1 MKHNQNIKNRM
12 STFEL
17 KQQFIGLLAGEFE
30 NCSFDIVLGFESS
43 FRNRICTLKF
53 VNCKQVEV
61 CVNLGY
67 VKKSVC
73 VDGCSLM
80 FKVFFCASYVAE
92 YIKQIERAGY
102 SVPQSYFEGLAF
114 LNAIEVYKSEKL
126 VSVYSPILH
135 WETKPKRSY
144 CLRPLEVSCAI
155 NSLNKIKLLASS
167 WMNQQEKLVVNT
179 FCNSL
184 LLYAGLPEVS
194 YNHSRVPVYALID
207 AFKKLAD
214 LIVKEPLLSQEF
226 PILTLAPFEQIQ
238 QMSVNDL
245 LLHCIQSNNEFLMG
259 VAIRLIAFLHPSQN
273 IAFADDI
280 HNKLADTIN
289 QYIDY
294 SLSYCY
300 EFSKSGRCLKTDNL
314 YAIKAAAK
322 SIDEYLN
329 VDGIYVIAGN
339 IHSIM

>member
-1 MKHNQNIKNRM
+1 MKHNQNRKNST

-17 KQQFIGLLAGEFE
+17 KQQFIGLLATEFE
-30 NCSFDIVLGFESS
+30 NCSFDIILGFESS

-53 VNCKQVEV
+53 VDYKQVEV
-61 CVNLGY
+61 SINLGY

-80 FKVFFCASYVAE
+80 FKVYFCALYVAE
-92 YIKQIERAGY
+92 YIKQIERARCN
-102 SVPQSYFEGLAF
+102 VPQSYFEGLAF
-114 LNAIEVYKSEKL
+114 LNAIDVCKSEKL

-135 WETKPKRSY
+135 WEKKPKRSY
-144 CLRPLEVSCAI
+144 CLRPLEISSAI

-167 WMNQQEKLVVNT
+167 WLNQQEKLVVNT
-179 FCNSL
+179 FCDSL

-207 AFKKLAD
+207 AFEKLTD
-214 LIVKEPLLSQEF
+214 LIAKEPLLNREF
-226 PILTLAPFEQIQ
+226 PILTLAPFEQIAH
-238 QMSVNDL
+238 MSVNDL
-245 LLHCIQSNNEFLMG
+245 LLHCIQSNNEFLKG
-259 VAIRLIAFLHPSQN
+259 VSIRLIAFLHPSQN
-273 IAFADDI
+273 IAFTDDT

-300 EFSKSGRCLKTDNL
+300 EFSKSGRCLKKDNL
-314 YAIKAAAK
+314 YAIKKAAK
-322 SIDEYLN
+322 SINEYLN
-329 VDGIYVIAGN
+329 MDGTYVIAGN

>member
-1 MKHNQNIKNRM
+1 MKHNQNRKNNM

-17 KQQFIGLLAGEFE
+17 KQQFIGLLASEFE

-43 FRNRICTLKF
+43 LKNRICTLKF
-53 VNCKQVEV
+53 VDYKQVEV

-73 VDGCSLM
+73 VDGSSLM
-80 FKVFFCASYVAE
+80 FKLYFCASYVAE
-92 YIKQIERAGY
+92 YIKQIERARC

-114 LNAIEVYKSEKL
+114 LNAIDVCKSEKV
-126 VSVYSPILH
+126 VSVYSPLFH
-135 WETKPKRSY
+135 WEKKPKRSY
-144 CLRPLEVSCAI
+144 CLRPLEISSAI
-155 NSLNKIKLLASS
+155 NALNKIKLLASS
-167 WMNQQEKLVVNT
+167 ELNQQEKLVVNT
-179 FCNSL
+179 FCDSL

-214 LIVKEPLLSQEF
+214 FIAKEPSLNQEF
-226 PILTLAPFEQIQ
+226 PILALAPFGQIE

-245 LLHCIQSNNEFLMG
+245 LLHCIQSDNEFLMG
-259 VAIRLIAFLHPSQN
+259 VSIRLIAFLHPSQN
-273 IAFADDI
+273 IEFTDDT
-280 HNKLADTIN
+280 HNKLVDMMN

-300 EFSKSGRCLKTDNL
+300 ELSKSGRCLKKDNL
-314 YAIKAAAK
+314 YAIKTAVK
-322 SIDEYLN
+322 SINGYLS
-329 VDGIYVIAGN
+329 VDGTGVIAGN

>member
-155 NSLNKIKLLASS
+155 NSLNKMKLLASS
-167 WMNQQEKLVVNT
+167 WMNQQ
-179 FCNSL
+179 
-184 LLYAGLPEVS
+184 
-194 YNHSRVPVYALID
+194 
-207 AFKKLAD
+207 
-214 LIVKEPLLSQEF
+214 
-226 PILTLAPFEQIQ
+226 
-238 QMSVNDL
+238 
-245 LLHCIQSNNEFLMG
+245 
-259 VAIRLIAFLHPSQN
+259 
-273 IAFADDI
+273 
-280 HNKLADTIN
+280 
-289 QYIDY
+289 
-294 SLSYCY
+294 
-300 EFSKSGRCLKTDNL
+300 
-314 YAIKAAAK
+314 
-322 SIDEYLN
+322 
-329 VDGIYVIAGN
+329 
-339 IHSIM
+339 